1 MKQVQAQRQFRQEI
15 ARKIQKINEV
25 NSSFASSITSL
36 SYAGLNQSKPQIQ
49 AQAFAEGEKNQTLLL
64 SKKYQSSK
72 ITTTPLGVLITPQP
86 LKRQASG
93 FGAVTSFECKLSP
106 VSENNVSKLSRP
118 ELLSNNSHYV
128 QNRMSVIQEAPLA
141 MSRYG
146 KSNNIS
152 NYWKQ
157 HTLTEKKNAKLVG
170 ANPVPK
176 PVVASLG

>member
-1 MKQVQAQRQFRQEI
+1 M
-15 ARKIQKINEV
+15 
-25 NSSFASSITSL
+25 
-36 SYAGLNQSKPQIQ
+36 
-49 AQAFAEGEKNQTLLL
+49 
-64 SKKYQSSK
+64 
-72 ITTTPLGVLITPQP
+72 
-86 LKRQASG
+86 
-93 FGAVTSFECKLSP
+93 
-106 VSENNVSKLSRP
+106 SENNVSKLSRP

-170 ANPVPK
+170 ANPVLN
-176 PVVASLG
+176 PVVASLGQTHKDIHKQITQRSVRGNHDPEHN

>member
-1 MKQVQAQRQFRQEI
+1 
-15 ARKIQKINEV
+15 
-25 NSSFASSITSL
+25 
-36 SYAGLNQSKPQIQ
+36 
-49 AQAFAEGEKNQTLLL
+49 
-64 SKKYQSSK
+64 
-72 ITTTPLGVLITPQP
+72 
-86 LKRQASG
+86 
-93 FGAVTSFECKLSP
+93 
-106 VSENNVSKLSRP
+106 
-118 ELLSNNSHYV
+118 
-128 QNRMSVIQEAPLA
+128 MSAIQEAPLA